1 MKDKAA
7 HKLAATLM
15 EKGLVREVRSKAGM
29 PAWRQSEEG
38 RPLSLIITKLGRA
51 SIRVGDEEVHLGVIK
66 PHHQLRRAFFDVG
79 QSRCRCLRRRRK
91 LQEIL
96 DSRRN
101 SGGSP
106 PPVASEL
113 RSPQPR

>member
-15 EKGLVREVRSKAGM
+15 EKGLVREVRSKSGM
-29 PAWRQSEEG
+29 PVWRQSEEG

-66 PHHQLRRAFFDVG
+66 THHQLRRAFFDVG
-79 QSRCRCLRRRRK
+79 H
-91 LQEIL
+91 
-96 DSRRN
+96 
-101 SGGSP
+101 
-106 PPVASEL
+106 
-113 RSPQPR
+113 